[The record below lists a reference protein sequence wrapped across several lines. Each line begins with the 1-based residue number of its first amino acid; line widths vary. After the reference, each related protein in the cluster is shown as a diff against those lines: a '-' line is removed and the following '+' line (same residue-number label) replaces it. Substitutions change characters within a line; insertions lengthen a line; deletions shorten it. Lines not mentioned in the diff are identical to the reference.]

1 MAQIK
6 ITDAVN
12 VIEVIEKGFQ
22 GPKGDTTTGELS
34 TANTIFISGS
44 SYQSDSV
51 ADDNLIALI
60 VTGSIIP
67 EGDGNWD
74 LGSTSN
80 QFNSIFSEDISISQ
94 AITRPI
100 TTKAN
105 ITQNTTIPAG
115 ITIYNVD
122 NSTDN
127 SVTIAE
133 DIDLTIAEGASATIF
148 DLMSGNESS
157 TFTGGEV
164 ATISSVGQV
173 VGGGGVGNLSV
184 LDNDVVIPPDV
195 NMALFVSQFAES
207 ITISEDVNY
216 TISENSNVS
225 ITMI

>member
-44 SYQSDSV
+44 SYQGDSV
-51 ADDNLIALI
+51 EDNNLISLV

-80 QFNSIFSEDISISQ
+80 QFNSIFLEE
-94 AITRPI
+94 
-100 TTKAN
+100 
-105 ITQNTTIPAG
+105 NTTIPAG

-157 TFTGGEV
+157 TFTGGDV

-173 VGGGGVGNLSV
+173 IGGGGVGNLSV